1 MQSTLGTVKSLRV
14 KLLKRAKILSRVD
27 SNIIIN
33 IKQIV
38 LTLESFTF
46 YHYFL

>member
-38 LTLESFTF
+38 LTLESLLFIATF
-46 YHYFL
+46 

>member
-27 SNIIIN
+27 SNY

-38 LTLESFTF
+38 LTLKSFTF